1 MATTKNEN
9 STAGRIRAVIEKT
22 PNMSAAEV
30 ADALGVSR
38 QRVHQVC
45 IAAGI
50 KLPRGERRRPEPRIA
65 CAAGVPIS
73 HTVAGAIAEAIVV
86 ADLLAR
92 GCKPY
97 TPVVRQR
104 SHDII
109 AVTPSGAVVTIE
121 VRSARR
127 DAGKLSVPRKR
138 SDQSQ
143 HYALVVPGESVAY
156 YPPLP

>member
-1 MATTKNEN
+1 MGTPNEN
-9 STAGRIRAVIEKT
+9 STAGRIRAVIENS
-22 PNMSAAEV
+22 PSMSAAQV

-50 KLPRGERRRPEPRIA
+50 KLPRSERRRPEPRIA

-73 HTVAGAIAEAIVV
+73 HTVAGAIAETIVV

-127 DAGKLSVPRKR
+127 DGGSLPTPRTR
-138 SDQSQ
+138 SDKSQ
-143 HYALVVPGESVAY
+143 HYALVAAGEPVIY
-156 YPPLP
+156 RPPLP